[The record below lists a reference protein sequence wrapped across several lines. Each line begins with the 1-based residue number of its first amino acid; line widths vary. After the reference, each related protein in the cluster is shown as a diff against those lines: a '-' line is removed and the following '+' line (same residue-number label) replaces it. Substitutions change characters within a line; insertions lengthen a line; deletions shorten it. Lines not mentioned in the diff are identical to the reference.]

1 MANEEM
7 KNVETKE
14 MVEET
19 TKDEELKKLM
29 DQVNSLMKIIEK
41 EANVASDQ
49 KEPETKPA
57 TTEKKEDE
65 KPKGFFGRIG
75 YYCTHTSLRD
85 AASDA
90 GKVLLGGGAIAAA
103 VFGGKYLYDSRKRDQ
118 LPEKYVPSEVVD
130 TTDPM

>member
-1 MANEEM
+1 MAQEEM
-7 KNVETKE
+7 KK
-14 MVEET
+14 VEET
-19 TKDEELKKLM
+19 KAVEEAATNEVEELKKL
-29 DQVNSLMKIIEK
+29 LA
-41 EANVASDQ
+41 EAKGLLEAQN
-49 KEPETKPA
+49 KPQE
-57 TTEKKEDE
+57 EKKEDE

-130 TTDPM
+130 NDTLE